1 MVYSDLIEDK
11 IDAIIDVLEANYP
24 DMVNYRWHAIKLLE
38 QDKEITEKYSVDLS
52 HIIDRSYET
61 DIINE
66 KYDFIEEVV
75 EEVLVNKE
83 KSVAFTEKIDK
94 VLTNRFLGLP
104 CFLGIMALVF
114 LLTFRVGDFLS
125 GYVETLVDFISG
137 GIGGVLMGLG
147 VSDALMSLII
157 DGVVAGVGGIL
168 TFLPNIFV
176 LFLALALLE
185 DSGYMARVAY
195 VMDGIMGRIG
205 LSGRAFIPMLLG
217 FGCTVPA
224 IMASRALEDRRDRMR
239 VMLVTPFM
247 SCSARLPIYVLFSE
261 LFFGDKAMLAAYSMY
276 LIGLVVAIGISFIVH
291 KADRKSGEN
300 LRMLL
305 IELPE
310 YKTPSGRTVA
320 IYVWEKVKDFLIK
333 AGTTIF
339 VASVFLWVLLN
350 FNMTGFTG
358 DMGNSF
364 GASLSRWMVP
374 FFVPIGLGYW
384 QIVVALIAGISA
396 KEVVVSSSAI
406 LFGISNINSA
416 EGMAQL
422 GTILGDM
429 GFGPLNAICMMI
441 FCLLYIPCA
450 ATIVTIKKE
459 SGSWKWTGI
468 CVAFQLGVAWLAS
481 FLVYQIGMML

>member
-1 MVYSDLIEDK
+1 
-11 IDAIIDVLEANYP
+11 
-24 DMVNYRWHAIKLLE
+24 
-38 QDKEITEKYSVDLS
+38 
-52 HIIDRSYET
+52 
-61 DIINE
+61 
-66 KYDFIEEVV
+66 FIEEVV

-83 KSVAFTEKIDK
+83 KSAAFTEKIDK

-114 LLTFRVGDFLS
+114 LLTFTVGDMLS
-125 GYVETLVDFISG
+125 GYVEELVGMFSDGLAGLLASL
-137 GIGGVLMGLG
+137 GI
-147 VSDALMSLII
+147 SDALMSLII

-224 IMASRALEDRRDRMR
+224 IMASRALENHRDRMR

-261 LFFGDKAMLAAYSMY
+261 LFFGEKAMLAAYSMY
-276 LIGLVVAIGISFIVH
+276 IIGLVVAIGISFIVH
-291 KADRKSGEN
+291 KADRKNGDA

-339 VASVFLWVLLN
+339 VASVLLWILLN

-358 DMGNSF
+358 DMADSF

-406 LFGISNINSA
+406 LFGISNINST

-422 GTILGDM
+422 GAILGDM

-459 SGSWKWTGI
+459 SGSWRWAGI

-481 FLVYQIGMML
+481 FLVYQIGMLVL

>member
-1 MVYSDLIEDK
+1 
-11 IDAIIDVLEANYP
+11 
-24 DMVNYRWHAIKLLE
+24 
-38 QDKEITEKYSVDLS
+38 
-52 HIIDRSYET
+52 
-61 DIINE
+61 
-66 KYDFIEEVV
+66 
-75 EEVLVNKE
+75 
-83 KSVAFTEKIDK
+83 
-94 VLTNRFLGLP
+94 
-104 CFLGIMALVF
+104 
-114 LLTFRVGDFLS
+114 
-125 GYVETLVDFISG
+125 
-137 GIGGVLMGLG
+137 
-147 VSDALMSLII
+147 
-157 DGVVAGVGGIL
+157 
-168 TFLPNIFV
+168 
-176 LFLALALLE
+176 
-185 DSGYMARVAY
+185 
-195 VMDGIMGRIG
+195 
-205 LSGRAFIPMLLG
+205 
-217 FGCTVPA
+217 
-224 IMASRALEDRRDRMR
+224 
-239 VMLVTPFM
+239 MLVTPFM

-339 VASVFLWVLLN
+339 VASVFLWILLN

-422 GTILGDM
+422 GAILGDM